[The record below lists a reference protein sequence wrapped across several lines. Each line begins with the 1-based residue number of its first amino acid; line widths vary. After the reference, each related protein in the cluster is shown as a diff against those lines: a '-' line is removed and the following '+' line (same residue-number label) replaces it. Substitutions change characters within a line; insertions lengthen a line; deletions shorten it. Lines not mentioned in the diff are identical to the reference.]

1 MKKKLL
7 VLILVLA
14 LTAPLAGLAARSY
27 IIPDSD
33 TRSLT
38 EGELWEWSYE
48 SLGFILNE
56 IFARHGFNFIPGE
69 KYYNYFHQR
78 AWYTPNANPNNS
90 EACYPRLSNLEWN
103 NEVLVKKVRQ
113 QMRDLRTTNPGGK
126 HYLNYIE
133 TGFDVLS
140 GFVITPMK
148 ANQKLPVYA
157 APSVSS
163 YRGASGKAV
172 VSTNGDVFAA
182 GYDQGWLL
190 VMYAT
195 NNGAVRV
202 GYVQEAKLKGNTY
215 LPLLSFARQRLS
227 LSRDAFLTDDPAT
240 SFTQICALPQGS
252 EVTFLSEF
260 QNRYAW
266 AYVETSVNGQSVRGF
281 VPSDALDRGVMYVQ
295 ERDTIGEGK

>member
-78 AWYTPNANPNNS
+78 PWYTPNANPNNS

-103 NEVLVKKVRQ
+103 NEALVKKVRQ